1 MPTEPDMSKDVKS
14 KIRANDTYR
23 SVCRVLEEFGIERH
37 DVIDQRPHPAVRFT
51 YRGEERTFHFAGT
64 PSSHRTPHTTE
75 SKLRRMLG
83 MIKATTKPEEA
94 ATVERVEDHSAMD
107 AARNPIIT
115 ARDGE
120 AMTNSRDV
128 AAFFDKEH
136 RDVLKAIDNLLAQE
150 PELALRNFAQGVYT
164 LPGTGQQQHRCFDMD
179 RDGFTLLAMGFTG
192 ANALKWKRRYI
203 AAFNAMETEL
213 RQQAGGNVHYMVPR
227 SLPEALRLAADLAE
241 TVEQQKARIE
251 ADKPKV
257 EFHDHVAE
265 AINCQTID
273 EVAKVL
279 GTGQNRLFA
288 WLRDAGMLKPGNLP
302 YQRFVDEGYFRV
314 VERQFKDK
322 RGESHTYTRTLVT
335 GKGLAYIQKRFT
347 DSGDAA

>member
-1 MPTEPDMSKDVKS
+1 MSKDVKS

-23 SVCRVLEEFGIERH
+23 SVVRVLEEFGIARH
-37 DVIDQRPHPAVRFT
+37 DVIDQRPHPAVRFS

-64 PSSHRTPHTTE
+64 PSSHRTPQTTE
-75 SKLRRMLG
+75 SKLRRMPG

-94 ATVERVEDHSAMD
+94 APAVRVEDHSAAD
-107 AARNPIIT
+107 AARNPVVT

-120 AMTNSRDV
+120 ALTNSRDV
-128 AAFFDKEH
+128 AAYFGKEH
-136 RDVLKAIDNLLAQE
+136 RSVLASIDNLLSQE
-150 PELALRNFAQGVYT
+150 SDLGLHDFMHTPYVEQS
-164 LPGTGQQQHRCFDMD
+164 TGQTYRSFDMT

-192 ANALKWKRRYI
+192 ASALKWKRQYI
-203 AAFNAMETEL
+203 AAFNAMESEL
-213 RQQAGGNVHYMVPR
+213 RQQSGANVHYMVPR

-241 TVEQQKARIE
+241 TVETQKARIE

-257 EFHDHVAE
+257 DFHDHVAE

-288 WLRDAGMLKPGNLP
+288 WLRDAAMLKPGNLP